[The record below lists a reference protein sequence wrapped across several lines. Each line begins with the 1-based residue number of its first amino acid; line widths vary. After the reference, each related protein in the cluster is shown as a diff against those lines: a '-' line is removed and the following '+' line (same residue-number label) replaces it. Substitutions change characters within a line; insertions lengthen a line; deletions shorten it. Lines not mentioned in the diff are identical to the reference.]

1 MDIVEVLTDN
11 IKNKI
16 PVSFSKYG
24 DGEYFCAFSEEN
36 VNGENCD
43 RDRYTNKLKNG
54 LIHAFKYMTQET
66 ENSYIGMWW
75 DPNKNESWKG
85 LVENTERIKWAN
97 YHTFIV
103 DVADF
108 GNDDLT
114 KKIELYKTIQESN
127 LKKIIVCNPL
137 LVKLQDLVKSDYMI
151 NIPFNNWFDEKF
163 EEVIESIKTYIG
175 EEEQPMVITS
185 CGMGAKVLI
194 CELTKL
200 YPKGIFLDFG
210 SAPDFVCTKRDS
222 RGRLYTYDDIYNAF
236 LPILPS
242 DWHDDVKY
250 GKIYKEASY
259 KMGIHLGDHA
269 YNLYLHHIGK

>member
-1 MDIVEVLTDN
+1 M
-11 IKNKI
+11 
-16 PVSFSKYG
+16 
-24 DGEYFCAFSEEN
+24 
-36 VNGENCD
+36 
-43 RDRYTNKLKNG
+43 
-54 LIHAFKYMTQET
+54 
-66 ENSYIGMWW
+66 NSAC
-75 DPNKNESWKG
+75 EA
-85 LVENTERIKWAN
+85 V
-97 YHTFIV
+97 
-103 DVADF
+103 
-108 GNDDLT
+108 
-114 KKIELYKTIQESN
+114 
-127 LKKIIVCNPL
+127 
-137 LVKLQDLVKSDYMI
+137 DYMI

-175 EEEQPMVITS
+175 DEEQPMVITS

-250 GKIYKEASY
+250 GNIYKEASY